1 MTIIYNKNKEI
12 SIYLDGGA
20 FKNMVR
26 DIEIGYGYIDGQK
39 VDAAYAELLVTGEP
53 DYIVHVTSADDI
65 VDDGEYN
72 YFDVIKKDRVLY
84 IPDVRFIECALYQIF
99 KEAKGW
105 VDAVYSFMSGMD
117 DFPELVGLSETK

>member
-1 MTIIYNKNKEI
+1 MTIIYNNNKEI
-12 SIYLDGGA
+12 SIYLDGGT
-20 FKNMVR
+20 FKNRVT
-26 DIEIGYGYIDGQK
+26 DIEMGKGYIDWQV
-39 VDAAYAELLVTGEP
+39 VDAAYAELLVTGKP
-53 DYIVHVTSADDI
+53 DYIVHVTSADDV

-99 KEAKGW
+99 KEATGW

-117 DFPELVGLSETK
+117 DFPELVGLAETK

>member
-1 MTIIYNKNKEI
+1 MTLIRTENEI
-12 SIYLDGGA
+12 SIYLEGGA
-20 FKNMVR
+20 FKNIVK
-26 DIEIGYGYIDGQK
+26 DIEIGYGYIDGQR

-99 KEAKGW
+99 KEATGW
-105 VDAVYSFMSGMD
+105 VDAVYSFMAGMD